1 MKQISDDPNEMDI
14 HSPFDKVR
22 FLIQY
27 IGQRNQ
33 QSLNIGLVG
42 FFIIFT
48 IRLFKK
54 HAAKQNG
61 RLYKYAV
68 FIPEIMLVVAGST
81 ILCQHYRWDLG
92 GLPVIGKVRNEGDF
106 KFYNP
111 LSLSNL
117 HLIKKLCASGFMCA
131 MLGFFE
137 STTASKSLGSMYDL
151 PISSN
156 RELVALGSIN
166 IFGSVFG
173 ALPAFGGTADQKLT
187 PSLRKQLCWEE
198 SWVSAPCSPS
208 TFCSNIYT
216 LSHSVCLVWWQ
227 RLLVSC

>member
-81 ILCQHYRWDLG
+81 ILCQHYRWIWVDSRHRQG
-92 GLPVIGKVRNEGDF
+92 
-106 KFYNP
+106 
-111 LSLSNL
+111 
-117 HLIKKLCASGFMCA
+117 
-131 MLGFFE
+131 
-137 STTASKSLGSMYDL
+137 SKRG
-151 PISSN
+151 
-156 RELVALGSIN
+156 
-166 IFGSVFG
+166 
-173 ALPAFGGTADQKLT
+173 
-187 PSLRKQLCWEE
+187 
-198 SWVSAPCSPS
+198 
-208 TFCSNIYT
+208 
-216 LSHSVCLVWWQ
+216 
-227 RLLVSC
+227 RL